1 MTRRQSYF
9 CKQKLIGLGV
19 IIMGII
25 VSLMFGG
32 ICPAYIVATPVG
44 LYMIFTRQMVWV
56 DSYYY
61 DVKERRERRGRS

>member
-32 ICPAYIVATPVG
+32 ICPAYIVTTPVG
-44 LYMIFTRQMVWV
+44 LYMVFTRQMVWI

-61 DVKERRERRGRS
+61 DVKERREQRERS